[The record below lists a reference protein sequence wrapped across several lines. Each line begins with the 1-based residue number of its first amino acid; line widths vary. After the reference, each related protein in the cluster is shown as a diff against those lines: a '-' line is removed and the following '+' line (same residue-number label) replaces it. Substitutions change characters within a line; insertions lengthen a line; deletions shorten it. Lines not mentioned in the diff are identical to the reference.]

1 MIQDDDAAVVGKGG
15 KAVISIEKEPWI
27 VVLFPL
33 SFHAVLHSVSLFL
46 ILAGD

>member
-15 KAVISIEKEPWI
+15 KAVISIEKEPMGGS
-27 VVLFPL
+27 FPTSISCRAESLLLL
-33 SFHAVLHSVSLFL
+33 S